1 MKQGKKM
8 AEPSSEPS
16 SKDKALSR
24 QDKKFL
30 EAACEISVLAP
41 SGDEILFN
49 NGKILSPN
57 GPVYGGKI
65 IFAGTVD
72 GEVLSRTPSFFDHDP
87 KCIPVLLK
95 GDLTPEHGRQA
106 NWHICEHQRRERME
120 AKA

>member
-1 MKQGKKM
+1 M

-65 IFAGTVD
+65 TSDLPPRIGPPRLRGKKLLDLPLPNDSDYGGTVSGRWD
-72 GEVLSRTPSFFDHDP
+72 GTIRMGSVFSSTENLSLYR
-87 KCIPVLLK
+87 L
-95 GDLTPEHGRQA
+95 
-106 NWHICEHQRRERME
+106 
-120 AKA
+120 